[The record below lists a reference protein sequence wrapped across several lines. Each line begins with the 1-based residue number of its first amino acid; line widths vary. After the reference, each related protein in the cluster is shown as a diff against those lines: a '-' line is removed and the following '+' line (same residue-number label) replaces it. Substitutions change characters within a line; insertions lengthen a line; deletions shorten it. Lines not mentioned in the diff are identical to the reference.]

1 MEKMQARNMSPVVLA
16 YMGDTVYESFVREY
30 LINKNNICRVNDLHK
45 NAVKFVKAK
54 SQAKA
59 VLSLEE
65 ELSDEESYIVKRGR
79 NQKSNKVPKNADTT
93 EYRYAT
99 GFEALIGYLHLINEQ
114 ERVKYIMSKSIEII
128 EGEM

>member
-1 MEKMQARNMSPVVLA
+1 MEKMKARNMSPVVLA

-65 ELSDEESYIVKRGR
+65 ELSDEENYIVKRGR

-99 GFEALIGYLHLINEQ
+99 GFEALVGYLHLIKEQ
-114 ERVKYIMSKSIEII
+114 DRVNYIMSKAIEII
-128 EGEM
+128 EGEI

>member
-65 ELSDEESYIVKRGR
+65 ELSDEENYIVKRGR

-99 GFEALIGYLHLINEQ
+99 GFEALVGYLHLIKEQ
-114 ERVKYIMSKSIEII
+114 DRVNYIMSKSIEII
-128 EGEM
+128 EDEM

>member
-65 ELSDEESYIVKRGR
+65 ELSDEESYIVKEAEIKSQIRF
-79 NQKSNKVPKNADTT
+79 QKMQIQQSIDMLLDLKLWL
-93 EYRYAT
+93 
-99 GFEALIGYLHLINEQ
+99 GI
-114 ERVKYIMSKSIEII
+114 YI
-128 EGEM
+128 